1 MPGWLRSLTVLV
13 ALLLLIA
20 VATPPVVEDHL
31 EVGFCS
37 ADCPVQHTG
46 HGAAIE
52 PPPLPSASHRAPVIV
67 GVIVRGADATLA
79 HDDTPDAPRAP
90 PSA

>member
-1 MPGWLRSLTVLV
+1 MPGWLRSMTGLV
-13 ALLLLIA
+13 ALLLLTA
-20 VATPPVVEDHL
+20 VATPPVVEDHR
-31 EVGFCS
+31 EIGFCS

-52 PPPLPSASHRAPVIV
+52 PPPVPSASHRAPVIV
-67 GVIVRGADATLA
+67 SVIVRGAEATLA
-79 HDDTPDAPRAP
+79 LDDTPDAPRAP

>member
-1 MPGWLRSLTVLV
+1 MPWLRSLTVLV
-13 ALLLLIA
+13 ALLLLAA

-31 EVGFCS
+31 QVGYCS

-52 PPPLPSASHRAPVIV
+52 APPVPSASHRAPVIV
-67 GVIVRGADATLA
+67 TVVARACAVALV

>member
-1 MPGWLRSLTVLV
+1 MPAWLRSLTVLV
-13 ALLLLIA
+13 ALLLLSA
-20 VATPPVVEDHL
+20 AATPPVVEDHL
-31 EVGFCS
+31 VIGFCS

-46 HGAAIE
+46 HGAAIA
-52 PPPLPSASHRAPVIV
+52 PPPVPSASRRATVVVTVIA
-67 GVIVRGADATLA
+67 RGPDVALV